1 MDYENYDPS
10 FPDQPVV
17 DQYLPIWAKLP
28 AFSSKPAF
36 IWVKGDST
44 KGSASTLT
52 YEQLN
57 NSVQSISSKLL
68 VPLQRGDTVVIL
80 CSPGLKLVEIIFGC
94 QRAGLLSVL
103 ELADMLK
110 CSCPETLRGGC
121 LAAFLASRII
131 VLAAEMQKSG
141 EVDKRV
147 LRNICERIKQAV
159 LDEEKVE
166 LGLVVLVRSGR
177 VPKTTS
183 GKVQRW
189 AAKIKFLSDVMDM
202 NLDERSGFFSSVGA
216 VNNHESKGKGGGRGR
231 GGEEK
236 RKGKAEGTE
245 EAVFSLS
252 SEPSRRPSLL
262 SPL

>member
-1 MDYENYDPS
+1 M
-10 FPDQPVV
+10 
-17 DQYLPIWAKLP
+17 
-28 AFSSKPAF
+28 
-36 IWVKGDST
+36 
-44 KGSASTLT
+44 
-52 YEQLN
+52 
-57 NSVQSISSKLL
+57 
-68 VPLQRGDTVVIL
+68 
-80 CSPGLKLVEIIFGC
+80 
-94 QRAGLLSVL
+94 
-103 ELADMLK
+103 
-110 CSCPETLRGGC
+110 
-121 LAAFLASRII
+121 ASRII
-131 VLAAEMQKSG
+131 VLVVEMQKSG

-216 VNNHESKGKGGGRGR
+216 VNNHESKGKGGGRG
-231 GGEEK
+231 GEEQ
-236 RKGKAEGTE
+236 RKGKAEGTG